1 MGFYGRIGRRSMWK
15 LHHGSNRRCNL
26 VPASSSCK
34 GVCTIAGLALQPL
47 NPVATF
53 IFLEFIIHE
62 SEEERRIMKHWYALQ
77 SKFQQENLLWEQLC
91 MRDIEAYYPRISVN
105 PVNPRAKKIKPY
117 FPGYMF
123 VNVDLEQVGSSTFQW
138 MPGVAR
144 MVSFGNEFAPIPDH
158 LMQAIRERVD
168 EINAV
173 ESRSFENFK
182 PGDLVVLRSGT
193 FAGYEAIFDSRL
205 PGHDRVRVLL
215 QLLENQQIRMVVPV
229 RQISHAV
236 QH

>member
-1 MGFYGRIGRRSMWK
+1 M
-15 LHHGSNRRCNL
+15 NN
-26 VPASSSCK
+26 
-34 GVCTIAGLALQPL
+34 
-47 NPVATF
+47 
-53 IFLEFIIHE
+53 
-62 SEEERRIMKHWYALQ
+62 WYALQ

-91 MRDIEAYYPRISVN
+91 IRNIDAYYPRIFVR
-105 PVNPRAKKIKPY
+105 PVNPRAKKIRPY

-123 VNVDLEQVGSSTFQW
+123 VNIDLDQVGGSTFQW
-138 MPGVAR
+138 LPGVAR

-168 EINAV
+168 TINAS
-173 ESRSFENFK
+173 ESESFENFK
-182 PGDLVVLRSGT
+182 PGDVVVLRSGA

-215 QLLENQQIRMVVPV
+215 QLLENQQYRMVVPV
-229 RQISHAV
+229 GQISHAV